1 LDGYVNKRLDLCTA
15 EELSRDFF
23 FFFFLIKRELLGK
36 LPQTSRTQAERS
48 LGIASTQDT
57 DRDLQRE
64 SRRKRA
70 DWKSCIK

>member
-1 LDGYVNKRLDLCTA
+1 
-15 EELSRDFF
+15 
-23 FFFFLIKRELLGK
+23 LIKRELLGK